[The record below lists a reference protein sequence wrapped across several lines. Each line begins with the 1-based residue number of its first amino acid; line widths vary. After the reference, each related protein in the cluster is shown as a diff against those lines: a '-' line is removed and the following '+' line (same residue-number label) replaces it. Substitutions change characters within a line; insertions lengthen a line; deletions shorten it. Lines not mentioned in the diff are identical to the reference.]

1 MDVEKVNLW
10 TYKMMCGFALTISLS
25 MAASNVFLALSIL
38 AFFYRL
44 WLKHDDVITFY
55 NKYSTILKLLG
66 VLMLT
71 VVVSSLLSGEP
82 SYSLKVAADFY
93 LYRIMPFFI
102 IWFVTKTQRQ
112 LLILVLLI
120 FASMV
125 FNAFAAIG
133 QFYIVDHY
141 TVDFIDR
148 FSGLIP
154 YMAEATQLTVAVPL
168 VAIAA
173 VHYKKYR
180 GILVFS
186 LLILIAAFFFNMT
199 RGAWLS
205 SLAVLIVLI
214 FIYGKNIKPV
224 IAVLA
229 AFVCFGYLL
238 YSNVPKIEA
247 RVNTIAVYNIA
258 DTERM
263 KLIHSAYNMWNDNKI
278 FGIGFGRFKLDYKEK
293 YMLPDA
299 TEKHL
304 EHAHNNFMHVLAETG
319 VVGELAFLAF
329 WGYLL
334 FFAFKNWRLTKNPY
348 AFFMLAIILAVHLH
362 GLSEYTLGASRTIKF
377 TYFALGIALT
387 GLDEGRS

>member
-1 MDVEKVNLW
+1 MAVEKANKW

-25 MAASNVFLALSIL
+25 MAASNVFLALSVL

-44 WLKHDDVITFY
+44 WLKHDDVVEFY
-55 NKYSTILKLLG
+55 NRYSTILKLLG
-66 VLMLT
+66 ALILT
-71 VVVSSLLSGEP
+71 VVASSLLSEEP

-102 IWFVTKTQRQ
+102 IWFVAKTKRQ
-112 LLILVLLI
+112 LLILVLLT
-120 FASMV
+120 FASIM
-125 FNAFAAIG
+125 FNSFAAIG
-133 QFYIVDHY
+133 QVYIVDHY
-141 TVDFIDR
+141 TVNFIDR

-168 VAIAA
+168 LAIAA
-173 VHYKKYR
+173 AHYKEYR
-180 GILVFS
+180 GILVFC

-205 SLAVLIVLI
+205 SLVVLIILI
-214 FIYGKNIKPV
+214 FVYGKDIKPIV
-224 IAVLA
+224 AVLA
-229 AFVCFGYLL
+229 AFICFGYIL

-247 RVNTIAVYNIA
+247 RVNTIAVYNIEN
-258 DTERM
+258 TERM
-263 KLIHSAYNMWNDNKI
+263 KLIRSAYNMWNDNKI
-278 FGIGFGRFKLDYKEK
+278 FGIGFGRFKLDYKDK

-319 VVGELAFLAF
+319 VVGLLAFIAF

-334 FFAFKNWRLTKNPY
+334 VFAFKKWRLTKNPY
-348 AFFMLAIILAVHLH
+348 AFFMLALILAVHLH

-377 TYFALGIALT
+377 AYFALGIALT
-387 GLDEGRS
+387 GMDEE